1 MQWRD
6 SIVGAAVAGAFAAGT
21 VLLAAAPASAG
32 TLYRWE
38 SENGTLS
45 FADDLRRVPE
55 RYRDR
60 IVEIRT
66 EGLDGYGRFTPTD
79 AGAQQVH
86 SERLQE
92 RLEGLREQS
101 GVGGGELSGVVVI
114 EEPPDGH
121 PLEGIA
127 LQSMQRTQGRRL
139 VNTPTGR
146 KWVRTTRVQTVDTP
160 IPVLGVQADTES
172 DEPVVVERVRMR
184 PEGSMVT
191 RTVTVVRQGDRVLS
205 VMKPRSRQHSIDV
218 PSEAALER

>member
-6 SIVGAAVAGAFAAGT
+6 SIVKAAVAGALVSAT
-21 VLLAAAPASAG
+21 VLLVAGTASAG
-32 TLYRWE
+32 ALYRWE

-45 FADDLRRVPE
+45 FADDPRRVPE

-60 IVEIRT
+60 VVEIRS

-79 AGAQQVH
+79 AGAQRVH
-86 SERLQE
+86 GERLQQ

-101 GVGGGELSGVVVI
+101 GAGGELPGVVVI

-127 LQSMQRTQGRRL
+127 LQSLQRTQGRRL

-146 KWVRTTRVQTVDTP
+146 KWVRTTRVQTVDAP
-160 IPVLGVQADTES
+160 IPVLGVQADSES

-184 PEGSMVT
+184 PEGSLVT

-205 VMKPRSRQHSIDV
+205 VIKPRSHQHSVDV
-218 PSEAALER
+218 PSEAVLER